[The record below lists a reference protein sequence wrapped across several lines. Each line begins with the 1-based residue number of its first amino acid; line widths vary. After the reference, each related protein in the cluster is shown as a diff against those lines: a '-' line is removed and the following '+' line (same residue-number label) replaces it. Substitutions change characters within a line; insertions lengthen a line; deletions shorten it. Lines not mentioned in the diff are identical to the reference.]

1 MCDSEK
7 NTGETPVPPFFTYTC
22 SMSTHTTKSAAN
34 QPALD
39 PTAAL
44 DDRFC
49 AAIRAVIPDIPDDQ
63 VKAHIGPSRQPK
75 LGDFQSNCA
84 MPIAKRHGMKPRE
97 LASKIVEAID
107 VSGIAQPLSEES
119 IAGPGFIN
127 VSLLPE
133 ALGTAL
139 DAMDS
144 DQLGITPP
152 AAPKTVVV
160 DVCGVNL
167 AKQMHVG
174 HLRSTVIGDAIA
186 RVQERLGHTVK
197 RQSHVGDWGLPI
209 AMVVE
214 QLSVME
220 DAGTDVSS
228 ISLSQLNGIYKVVQ
242 AECKAETKA
251 LELIKKVGGHAKAE
265 IELEERIAVAN
276 AAMERAKARLVS
288 LQSGDERSVRLW
300 QLIYDITMTACLA
313 TCQRLH
319 ANITDEHSAG
329 ESTYRDEL
337 GPLVQDLIDRKIAVE
352 SDGALVVRCEG
363 IKEPTIIRKR
373 DGGFLYATTDLAAI
387 KRRVGKLGGDEVV
400 YCVDSRQSLHFKQ
413 VFAAAHKAGYD
424 QTISGNDAMLTHAM
438 FGTVLGEGN
447 KPLKS
452 RSGENLNLT
461 DLLDEAVARAANA
474 VAEKNPDMPES
485 ERMPISEAVAM
496 AAVKYADL
504 STERIKD
511 YVFSFDRML
520 AFEGDTGPYMLYAI
534 ARITNMLRKAGD
546 RGVDLE
552 NASSAGFSLDDPAE
566 RALALMIL
574 RYPTIIYATGDN
586 HEPHRLCG
594 YLYELASLF
603 AKFYE
608 QCPVL
613 KDGVEESTRD
623 GRLHLS
629 MLALRV
635 LQDGCDT
642 LGIPTVDRM

>member
-1 MCDSEK
+1 MKADLISRGACS
-7 NTGETPVPPFFTYTC
+7 TGFTYTWL
-22 SMSTHTTKSAAN
+22 MSTNTQN
-34 QPALD
+34 QPTLD
-39 PTAAL
+39 PAAAL

-49 AAIRAVIPDIPDDQ
+49 AAIRTVIPDLPDAQ

-75 LGDFQSNCA
+75 FGDFQSNCA
-84 MPIAKRHGMKPRE
+84 MPIAKSVGMKPRE
-97 LASKIVEAID
+97 LATKIIEAID
-107 VSGIAQPLSEES
+107 VSGIAQPLTEDS

-133 ALGTAL
+133 ALGSAL
-139 DAMDS
+139 DAMDT
-144 DQLGITPP
+144 DQLGIVPP
-152 AAPKTVVV
+152 TTPKTIVV

-186 RVQERLGHTVK
+186 RVQERLGHCVK

-220 DAGTDVSS
+220 DAGTDLSDLSS
-228 ISLSQLNGIYKVVQ
+228 VTLAQLNGIYKVVQ
-242 AECKAETKA
+242 AKCKSETKA
-251 LELIKKVGGHAKAE
+251 LELITKVGGHAKAE
-265 IELEERIAVAN
+265 IELTERIADAN
-276 AAMERAKARLVS
+276 AAMDKAKARLVA

-300 QLIYDITMTACLA
+300 QLIYDITMAACLA
-313 TCQRLH
+313 TCQRLC

-352 SDGALVVRCEG
+352 DDGALVVRCDG

-387 KRRVGKLGGDEVV
+387 KRRVEKLGGDEVV
-400 YCVDSRQSLHFKQ
+400 YCVDSRQGLHFKQ

-424 QTISGNDAMLTHAM
+424 KMPSGKDATLVHAM

-461 DLLDEAVARAANA
+461 DLLDEAVDRASKA

-485 ERMPISEAVAM
+485 ERASISEAVAM

-534 ARITNMLRKAGD
+534 ARIKNMLGKAAGK
-546 RGVDLE
+546 GVDIE
-552 NASSAGFSLDDPAE
+552 TAKSAAFSLSDPAE
-566 RALALMIL
+566 RSLALMAL
-574 RYPTIIYATGDN
+574 RYPTILQATGAN

-613 KDGVEESTRD
+613 KEGVDESTRD
-623 GRLHLS
+623 GRLRLS

>member
-1 MCDSEK
+1 MNTTNDSK
-7 NTGETPVPPFFTYTC
+7 TI
-22 SMSTHTTKSAAN
+22 
-34 QPALD
+34 LD
-39 PTAAL
+39 PAQAL
-44 DDRFC
+44 NDRFC
-49 AAIRAVIPDIPDDQ
+49 DAIRAVAPDLPEDQ
-63 VKAHIGPSRQPK
+63 VNAHIGPSRQPK

-84 MPIAKRHGMKPRE
+84 MPIAKRIGMKPRD
-97 LASKIVEAID
+97 LALKIVEAID
-107 VSGIAQPLSEES
+107 VSGLAQPLSEES

-144 DQLGITPP
+144 DQLGISVP
-152 AAPKTVVV
+152 ADPKTIIV

-186 RVQERLGHTVK
+186 RIQERLGHAVT

-220 DAGTDVSS
+220 ADGTDLSKVS
-228 ISLSQLNGIYKVVQ
+228 LAELNTIYKKAQ
-242 AECKAETKA
+242 AKCKAETRA
-251 LELIKKVGGHAKAE
+251 LEIIKKVGGHVKAE
-265 IELEERIAVAN
+265 IELKERIADAD
-276 AAMERAKARLVS
+276 AAMEKSKARLVA
-288 LQSGDERSVRLW
+288 LQSGDEDSVRIW

-313 TCQRLH
+313 TCKRLH

-329 ESTYRDEL
+329 ESTYREEL
-337 GPLVQDLIDRKIAVE
+337 APLVQDLIDRKIAVE
-352 SDGALVVRCEG
+352 DDGALVVRCDG

-424 QTISGNDAMLTHAM
+424 KTADGHDATLVHAM
-438 FGTVLGEGN
+438 FGTILGEDN

-452 RSGENLNLT
+452 RSGENLNLS
-461 DLLDEAVARAANA
+461 DLLDEAVTRASAS
-474 VAEKNPDMPES
+474 VAEKNPDMPQE
-485 ERMPISEAVAM
+485 ERDAISEAVAM

-511 YVFSFDRML
+511 YAFRFDTML

-534 ARITNMLRKAGD
+534 ARIKNMLRKAEEK
-546 RGVDLE
+546 GVDLQAAQ
-552 NASSAGFSLDDPAE
+552 NAPFSLDDPAE
-566 RALALMIL
+566 RAMALMVL
-574 RYPTIIYATGDN
+574 RYPTILNAAGTS

-613 KDGVEESTRD
+613 KDGVETSKRN
-623 GRLHLS
+623 GRLRLS

-635 LQDGCDT
+635 LEDSCDT

>member
-1 MCDSEK
+1 MNTTNDS
-7 NTGETPVPPFFTYTC
+7 
-22 SMSTHTTKSAAN
+22 TTI
-34 QPALD
+34 LD
-39 PTAAL
+39 PAQAL
-44 DDRFC
+44 NDRFC
-49 AAIRAVIPDIPDDQ
+49 AAIRVVAPDLAEDQ
-63 VKAHIGPSRQPK
+63 INAHIGPSRQPK

-84 MPIAKRHGMKPRE
+84 MPIAKRIGMKPRD
-97 LASKIVEAID
+97 LALKIVEAID
-107 VSGIAQPLSEES
+107 VSGLAQPLSEES

-139 DAMDS
+139 DALDS
-144 DQLGITPP
+144 DQLGISVP
-152 AAPKTVVV
+152 ADPKTIIV

-186 RVQERLGHTVK
+186 RIQERLGHEVK

-220 DAGTDVSS
+220 ADRTDLSKVS
-228 ISLSQLNGIYKVVQ
+228 LAELNAIYKKAQ
-242 AECKAETKA
+242 AKCKAETRA
-251 LELIKKVGGHAKAE
+251 LEIIKKVGGHVKAE
-265 IELEERIAVAN
+265 IELGERIADAN
-276 AAMERAKARLVS
+276 AAMEKSKARLVA
-288 LQSGDERSVRLW
+288 LQSGDEDSVRIW
-300 QLIYDITMTACLA
+300 KLIYDITMTACLA
-313 TCQRLH
+313 TCKRLH

-329 ESTYRDEL
+329 ESTYREEL
-337 GPLVQDLIDRKIAVE
+337 APLVQDLIDRKIAVE
-352 SDGALVVRCEG
+352 DDGALVVRCEG

-424 QTISGNDAMLTHAM
+424 QTASGNDAILVHAM
-438 FGTVLGEGN
+438 FGTILGEDN

-452 RSGENLNLT
+452 RSGENLNLS
-461 DLLDEAVARAANA
+461 DLLDEAVTRASAS
-474 VAEKNPDMPES
+474 VAEKNPDMPQD
-485 ERMPISEAVAM
+485 ERDAISEAVAM

-511 YVFSFDRML
+511 YAFRFDTML

-534 ARITNMLRKAGD
+534 ARIKNMLRKAEEK
-546 RGVDLE
+546 GVDLKAAQ
-552 NASSAGFSLDDPAE
+552 NAPFSLDDPAE
-566 RALALMIL
+566 RAMALMVL
-574 RYPTIIYATGDN
+574 RYPAILNAAGSS

-613 KDGVEESTRD
+613 KDGVEASTRD
-623 GRLHLS
+623 GRLRLS

-635 LQDGCDT
+635 LEDSCDT

>member
-1 MCDSEK
+1 
-7 NTGETPVPPFFTYTC
+7 
-22 SMSTHTTKSAAN
+22 MSTNTQN
-34 QPALD
+34 QPTLD
-39 PTAAL
+39 PAAAL

-49 AAIRAVIPDIPDDQ
+49 AAIRTVVPDLPDDQ

-75 LGDFQSNCA
+75 FGDFQSNCA
-84 MPIAKRHGMKPRE
+84 MPIAKRVGMKPRE
-97 LASKIVEAID
+97 LAAKIVEAID

-133 ALGTAL
+133 ALGSAL
-139 DAMDS
+139 GAIDT
-144 DQLGITPP
+144 DQLGIEAP
-152 AAPKTVVV
+152 ANSKTIVV

-186 RVQERLGHTVK
+186 RIQERLGHCVK
-197 RQSHVGDWGLPI
+197 RQSHVGDWGRPI

-214 QLSVME
+214 ELCVME
-220 DAGTDVSS
+220 DAGTDLSS
-228 ISLSQLNGIYKVVQ
+228 ITLAQLNAIYKVVG
-242 AECKAETKA
+242 AKCKAETKA
-251 LELIKKVGGHAKAE
+251 LELIMKVGGHAKAE
-265 IELEERIAVAN
+265 IELKERIAVAD
-276 AAMERAKARLVS
+276 AAMDKAKARLVA
-288 LQSGDERSVRLW
+288 LQSGDERSVRIW
-300 QLIYDITMTACLA
+300 QLIYDITMSACLS
-313 TCQRLH
+313 TCKRLH

-337 GPLVQDLIDRKIAVE
+337 SPLVQDLIDRKIAVE
-352 SDGALVVRCEG
+352 DDGALVVRCEG

-400 YCVDSRQSLHFKQ
+400 YCVDSRQGLHFKQ

-424 QTISGNDAMLTHAM
+424 KTPSGNDAVLVHTM
-438 FGTVLGEGN
+438 FGTIFGEDN

-461 DLLDEAVARAANA
+461 DLLDEAVARASAA
-474 VAEKNPDMPES
+474 VAEKNPDMPEA
-485 ERMPISEAVAM
+485 ERQTISEAVAI

-534 ARITNMLRKAGD
+534 ARIKNMLRKAVD
-546 RGVDLE
+546 RGVDVE
-552 NASSAGFSLDDPAE
+552 AAKTASFSLADPAE
-566 RALALMIL
+566 RALALMVL
-574 RYPTIIYATGDN
+574 RYPTIIRAAGDH

-613 KDGVEESTRD
+613 KEGVEESTRD
-623 GRLHLS
+623 GRLRLS

-642 LGIPTVDRM
+642 LGIPTVNRM

>member
-1 MCDSEK
+1 
-7 NTGETPVPPFFTYTC
+7 VRTYTC
-22 SMSTHTTKSAAN
+22 VMSTNTQN
-34 QPALD
+34 QPTLD
-39 PTAAL
+39 PAAAL

-49 AAIRAVIPDIPDDQ
+49 AAIRAVVPDLPDDQ

-84 MPIAKRHGMKPRE
+84 MPIAKRIGLKPRE
-97 LASKIVEAID
+97 LAAKIVEAID
-107 VSGIAQPLSEES
+107 VSGLAQPLSEES

-139 DAMDS
+139 GAMDS
-144 DQLGITPP
+144 DQLGIESPTT
-152 AAPKTVVV
+152 PKTIVV

-186 RVQERLGHTVK
+186 RVQERLGHCVK
-197 RQSHVGDWGLPI
+197 RQSHVGDWGRPI

-214 QLSVME
+214 ELAVME
-220 DAGTDVSS
+220 DAGTD
-228 ISLSQLNGIYKVVQ
+228 LSAITLAQLNAIYKVVG
-242 AECKAETKA
+242 AKCKPETKA
-251 LELIKKVGGHAKAE
+251 LEIIKKVGGHAKAE
-265 IELEERIAVAN
+265 IELEERIADAD
-276 AAMERAKARLVS
+276 AAMDKAKARLVS

-352 SDGALVVRCEG
+352 DDGALVVHCEG

-400 YCVDSRQSLHFKQ
+400 YCVDSRQGLHFKQ

-424 QTISGNDAMLTHAM
+424 KNASGNDAVLVHTM
-438 FGTVLGEGN
+438 FGTIFGEDN

-452 RSGENLNLT
+452 RSGENLNLS
-461 DLLDEAVARAANA
+461 DLLDEAVARASAS
-474 VAEKNPDMPES
+474 VAEKNPDMPQS
-485 ERMPISEAVAM
+485 ERQLISEAVAM

-534 ARITNMLRKAGD
+534 ARVKNMLRKATD
-546 RGVDLE
+546 KGVDVE
-552 NASSAGFSLDDPAE
+552 AAKSAEFSLADPAE
-566 RALALMIL
+566 RALALMVL
-574 RYPTIIYATGDN
+574 RYPTVIHATGDH

-613 KDGVEESTRD
+613 KEGIEEPTRD
-623 GRLHLS
+623 GRLRLS
-629 MLALRV
+629 TLTLRV
-635 LQDGCDT
+635 LEDGCGT

>member
-1 MCDSEK
+1 M
-7 NTGETPVPPFFTYTC
+7 NTTNEQ
-22 SMSTHTTKSAAN
+22 SAV
-34 QPALD
+34 LD
-39 PTAAL
+39 PAQL
-44 DDRFC
+44 LNDRFC
-49 AAIRAVIPDIPDDQ
+49 DAIRVVVPDLPEEQ
-63 VKAHIGPSRQPK
+63 VLAHIGPSRQPK

-84 MPIAKRHGMKPRE
+84 MPIAKRVGMKPRE

-107 VSGIAQPLSEES
+107 VSGLAHPLSEES

-127 VSLLPE
+127 VSLLPD
-133 ALGTAL
+133 ALSSAL
-139 DAMDS
+139 DAMDTPM
-144 DQLGITPP
+144 LGIP
-152 AAPKTVVV
+152 AASVPKTIVV

-186 RVQERLGHTVK
+186 KLQERLGHTVK

-214 QLSVME
+214 QLATMQDSGADLSTV
-220 DAGTDVSS
+220 
-228 ISLSQLNGIYKVVQ
+228 SLSELNAIYKKVQ
-242 AECKAETKA
+242 AQCKAESKA
-251 LELIKKVGGHAKAE
+251 LELIRKVGGHVKAE
-265 IELEERIAVAN
+265 IELDERIADAN
-276 AAMERAKARLVS
+276 ASLEKAKSRLVA
-288 LQSGDERSVRLW
+288 LQSGDTRSVELW

-313 TCQRLH
+313 TCARLH

-337 GPLVQDLIDRKIAVE
+337 APLVQDLISRGIAVE
-352 SDGALVVRCEG
+352 DDGALVVHCEG

-387 KRRVGKLGGDEVV
+387 KRRVGELGGQEVI
-400 YCVDSRQSLHFKQ
+400 YCVDSRQGLHFKQ
-413 VFAAAHKAGYD
+413 VFAAAHQAGYD
-424 QTISGNDAMLTHAM
+424 KTAAGQDAVLTHAM
-438 FGTVLGEGN
+438 FGTILGEDN

-452 RSGENLNLT
+452 RSGENLNLS
-461 DLLDEAVARAANA
+461 DLLDEAVTRASAA
-474 VAEKNPDMPES
+474 VSEKNPDMPEAQ
-485 ERMPISEAVAM
+485 RMSISEAVAM

-534 ARITNMLRKAGD
+534 ARIKNMLSKASDQGINLD
-546 RGVDLE
+546 PIDQ
-552 NASSAGFSLDDPAE
+552 AGFSLQEPAE
-566 RALALMIL
+566 RALALMVL
-574 RYPTIIYATGDN
+574 RYPSMIHASASN
-586 HEPHRLCG
+586 SEPHRLCG

-613 KDGVEESTRD
+613 KEGVDESVRD

-629 MLALRV
+629 MLTLRV
-635 LQDGCDT
+635 LQDACDT

>member
-1 MCDSEK
+1 
-7 NTGETPVPPFFTYTC
+7 
-22 SMSTHTTKSAAN
+22 MSTNTTN
-34 QPALD
+34 QPTLD
-39 PTAAL
+39 PATAL

-49 AAIRAVIPDIPDDQ
+49 AAIRAVVPDLPDDQ

-75 LGDFQSNCA
+75 FGDFQSNCA
-84 MPIAKRHGMKPRE
+84 MPIAKRVGMKPRD
-97 LASKIVEAID
+97 LAAKIVEAID
-107 VSGIAQPLSEES
+107 VSGIAQPLTEES

-127 VSLLPE
+127 ISLLPK
-133 ALGTAL
+133 ALGSAL
-139 DAMDS
+139 DAMDT

-152 AAPKTVVV
+152 TAPKTIVV

-186 RVQERLGHTVK
+186 RIQERLGHTVK

-214 QLSVME
+214 QLCVME
-220 DAGTDVSS
+220 DAGTDLSS
-228 ISLSQLNGIYKVVQ
+228 VTLAQLNSIYKVVQ
-242 AECKAETKA
+242 AKCKAETKA
-251 LELIKKVGGHAKAE
+251 LELITKVGGHIKAE
-265 IELEERIAVAN
+265 IELTERITDAN
-276 AAMERAKARLVS
+276 AAMERAKARLVA
-288 LQSGDERSVRLW
+288 LQSGDDRSVKMW
-300 QLIYDITMTACLA
+300 QMIYDITMAACLA

-337 GPLVQDLIDRKIAVE
+337 GPLVQDLIDRKIAIE
-352 SDGALVVRCEG
+352 DDGALVVRCEG

-387 KRRVGKLGGDEVV
+387 KRRVEKLGGDEVV
-400 YCVDSRQSLHFKQ
+400 YCVDSRQGLHFKQ

-424 QTISGNDAMLTHAM
+424 KTPSGKDAILVHAM

-461 DLLDEAVARAANA
+461 DLLDEAVARASKA

-485 ERMPISEAVAM
+485 ERSAISEAVAM
-496 AAVKYADL
+496 AAIKYADL

-534 ARITNMLRKAGD
+534 ARIKNMLGKAD
-546 RGVDLE
+546 EKGVSVDAAKD
-552 NASSAGFSLDDPAE
+552 ASFSLDESAE

-574 RYPTIIYATGDN
+574 RYPTIMHATGTH

-623 GRLHLS
+623 GRLRLS